1 MAPYAQRRAAS
12 PMASRL
18 RNQRAAT
25 LWLLSALSAVPG
37 PDPGMAGIEAATG
50 GARADG
56 ASRSCGAVAAAV
68 VSTPEKLQPLQE
80 PMDTSA
86 VSLPLDDAEAIVSCA
101 GAGIFVFWQLG
112 ALKYISTHFDLS
124 NVTLH
129 GGSAGAVLST
139 FIASGVDLNHAV
151 RVSYDIGM
159 EARVWD
165 KWNHFGL
172 FGPLIRQWL
181 EILLPPD
188 AHIRCTNRIRILL
201 TRVPGFR
208 QQYVSQFASREE
220 LIDAVMASVHVPFFL
235 NWKPLKSFRGA
246 YYMDGTLDDFV
257 SGENSP
263 ILGCNGK
270 AFIVDYYED
279 PKLTFNRL
287 DFLRLK
293 THKQVLHLVAYGHR
307 YARDL
312 DMNGGLDP
320 CLKDLR
326 VVPSGET
333 ARTQTHVR
341 SEVKA

>member
-50 GARADG
+50 GA
-56 ASRSCGAVAAAV
+56 SRWRLPKLWSRRRAV

>member
-1 MAPYAQRRAAS
+1 VTKAGSHFHLLIISFGFSFCYLVVVYGIHVWS
-12 PMASRL
+12 LFVSF
-18 RNQRAAT
+18 AAT
-25 LWLLSALSAVPG
+25 CLSVCVSACVCVCVCGVVVVVLWLRG
-37 PDPGMAGIEAATG
+37 
-50 GARADG
+50 
-56 ASRSCGAVAAAV
+56 V
-68 VSTPEKLQPLQE
+68 VGLQ
-80 PMDTSA
+80 

>member
-1 MAPYAQRRAAS
+1 MAPFVPTQRRATS
-12 PMASRL
+12 PMVARL

-37 PDPGMAGIEAATG
+37 PDSSMAGIESAMG
-50 GARADG
+50 E
-56 ASRSCGAVAAAV
+56 ASRWRLPKLWSRRRAV
-68 VSTPEKLQPLQE
+68 VSGPEKQPEE
-80 PMDTSA
+80 PLDTA
-86 VSLPLDDAEAIVSCA
+86 ACSLPLNDADKVVSCA

-165 KWNHFGL
+165 RWNHFGL
-172 FGPLIRQWL
+172 FGPLIRKWL
-181 EILLPPD
+181 EILLPDD
-188 AHIRCTNRIRILL
+188 AHIRCSNRVRILL

-208 QQYVSQFASREE
+208 QQYVSQFATREE
-220 LIDAVMASVHVPFFL
+220 LINAVMASVHVPFFL

-257 SGENSP
+257 TGENSP

-270 AFIVDYYED
+270 AFVVDYYED
-279 PKLTFNRL
+279 PKLSFNRL
-287 DFLRLK
+287 DFLKLK

-307 YARDL
+307 YAREL
-312 DMNGGLDP
+312 DMKGGLDP
-320 CLKDLR
+320 ALQDLR

-333 ARTQTHVR
+333 ARAQTHVVR
-341 SEVKA
+341 AELKS